1 MKKKKIAIG
10 FFGIS
15 RSLKWTAPSIYKHI
29 IIPIR
34 SIYDLKIFGH
44 FYKIKFI
51 KNKRSGE
58 NQALDPDDHKNLKFD
73 ELVIQNPTAVLN
85 GANYSNILSYG
96 DAWQDDGKSLSNLIY
111 QLSSLKM
118 LAKMIIKQ
126 KPDVV
131 ILLRPDL
138 YYHDSFLN
146 TVKLQLEMPSFYAS
160 IPEWQWFGG
169 LNDRFAVLGYEAF
182 LVYANRLDYVFEFL
196 EKKQKSLHSEKFLWH
211 TLVHH
216 GIHITP
222 TKIRASRIRV
232 NGYSVL
238 ENFKGLS
245 FSKLIRYK
253 FFNFANKIKRLFFM
267 GRS

>member
-15 RSLKWTAPSIYKHI
+15 RSLKWTAPSIYKNI
-29 IIPIR
+29 IIPIQ

-58 NQALDPDDHKNLKFD
+58 NQAPDPDDHKNLKFD

-85 GANYSNILSYG
+85 AANYQNILSYG
-96 DAWQDDGKSLSNLIY
+96 DAWQDEGKSLSNLIY

-131 ILLRPDL
+131 ILLRSDL

-146 TVKLQLEMPSFYAS
+146 AVELQLEMPSFYAS

-169 LNDRFAVLGYEAF
+169 LNDRFAVWGMKHFWFMQIDWIMFSNF
-182 LVYANRLDYVFEFL
+182 LRKSKNHFILKNFYGTPYFIMEYTLHL
-196 EKKQKSLHSEKFLWH
+196 QKSE
-211 TLVHH
+211 
-216 GIHITP
+216 
-222 TKIRASRIRV
+222 RAEFV
-232 NGYSVL
+232 
-238 ENFKGLS
+238 
-245 FSKLIRYK
+245 
-253 FFNFANKIKRLFFM
+253 
-267 GRS
+267 